1 MTQNLWFDRP
11 VFLDGTTF
19 TSPNG
24 NAGVVL
30 NGERQKDK
38 TRAGITLAGKGSV
51 IQGFTLASF
60 PEDGLKVQ
68 AGGVKVYALNAINN
82 GQAGITVTSSG
93 PDVAIGDTGSVA
105 GRVCCSGN
113 VLAAT
118 LLGAVRATVANYWA
132 GYDCFQPLPSN
143 QSVATTEA
151 RRQES
156 ASVHQNKGQTLMV
169 YGANSRIGDPSKK
182 ELGQVWLW
190 HSGKLSSG
198 EVASASYGVAIFG
211 PEVELANLLVYGHHI
226 GIIALSTGNFFG
238 TNSKIG
244 TYLPKCTRTHNH
256 TRTYRHTCT

>member
-1 MTQNLWFDRP
+1 M
-11 VFLDGTTF
+11 
-19 TSPNG
+19 
-24 NAGVVL
+24 L

-60 PEDGLKVQ
+60 PKDGLKVQ

-82 GQAGITVTSSG
+82 GQAGILVTAAG

-113 VLAAT
+113 VYAAT

-143 QSVATTEA
+143 QSVATTDA

-156 ASVHQNKGQTLMV
+156 ASVHQNKGPSLMV

-198 EVASASYGVAIFG
+198 EGASASYGVMILG
-211 PEVELANLLVYGHHI
+211 PEVELANVLVYGHAE
-226 GIIALSTGNFFG
+226 GILALSAGTFSG

-256 TRTYRHTCT
+256 TRTCRHTCT

>member
-1 MTQNLWFDRP
+1 M
-11 VFLDGTTF
+11 
-19 TSPNG
+19 
-24 NAGVVL
+24 L
-30 NGERQKDK
+30 NGARQKDK
-38 TRAGITLAGKGSV
+38 TRAGITFAGKGSV

-60 PEDGLKVQ
+60 PKDGLKVQ

-113 VLAAT
+113 VYVAT

-156 ASVHQNKGQTLMV
+156 ASVHQNKGPSLMV

-198 EVASASYGVAIFG
+198 EEASASLGVMILG
-211 PEVELANLLVYGHHI
+211 PEVELANVLVYGHAG
-226 GIIALSTGNFFG
+226 GIVALSAGTFSG

-244 TYLPKCTRTHNH
+244 TYLPNCTRTHNH
-256 TRTYRHTCT
+256 TRTCRHTCT